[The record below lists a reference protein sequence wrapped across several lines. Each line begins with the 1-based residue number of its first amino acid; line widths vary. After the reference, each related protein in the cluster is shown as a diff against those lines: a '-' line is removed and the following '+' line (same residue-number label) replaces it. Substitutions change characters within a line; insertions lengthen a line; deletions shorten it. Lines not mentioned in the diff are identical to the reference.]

1 LLQAGIEFQNYFT
14 TMLYDIMDAV
24 NLSTASIYN
33 MQHALNSAT
42 VTINQAAAAIQGLE
56 RGAGT
61 TSARPSDTLPG
72 TWQADNQRVF
82 TGSGEERYQMETA
95 ELNQMLEQLG
105 DTQDAIARQAFRDF
119 TFPPEAFQN
128 LNSLAARISIMRERV
143 QQIEDN
149 PLNFGTDTA
158 NMELERL
165 RSQLSLALQQQNRL
179 NEAVDSADVSA
190 AGAAYLG
197 LSRIIGNTERYVR
210 DTADGQGELNQ
221 ETEQGKA
228 SANGML
234 KAVKETVSQYATL
247 DNLSAVMDLSDQMMA
262 AAARLDM
269 MNDGQQS
276 TKDLQNMIFQA
287 AERSGGSYQGTMA
300 AVSDL
305 GITAGGAFS
314 GNEEIVAFMEQVNRQ
329 LAVSGT
335 GESGS
340 DAVLSQITQAMSSG
354 TLGEGG
360 FDAILSQAPGMIQ
373 AIASYMGLPAEQLR
387 SLAAEG
393 RITADIVK
401 SAMFAA
407 ADETNT
413 KFASMPMTF
422 AQMQTSF
429 QNHAQM
435 AFQPVLERI
444 NELANSA
451 EFQEF
456 INGIISGFY
465 MVSGV
470 VLWIMDLMAA
480 AGGFIG
486 DNWSMISPIIYG
498 VVAALGFYM
507 LALLAINT
515 IQAISKGIH
524 FAMAIAEMMLAAA
537 TGSLTAAT
545 AANIAAQNGL
555 NASMLASPVLWII
568 ILIIALIAIIF
579 AVCNA
584 IAKTTGIANSGFSLI
599 TGGLNVVI
607 QFFKNLFLAAKNVAM
622 GIGAAMTA
630 LGHNIHAAF
639 HNSIKSAQAL
649 FYTLMATAAMVIAR
663 IAEELNKLPFIDFDY
678 SGVVSA
684 GKEYLDKARDA
695 ENSKMS
701 YESIE
706 DAFDQGKGAEEAF
719 PEGWMDDAF
728 DNGAQWGD
736 DVKDQLSG
744 LLDGFSGNDGLPGQ
758 DAPPFGGGLGEGLG
772 EGFGGGLG
780 EGPGG
785 GLGEGLGGGFG
796 GGPGG
801 DTGGGF
807 GGGLG
812 GCPGDSVADAL
823 NSSGTTGNLDAI
835 SANTGDMAESMNI
848 TQEDLKY
855 LRDIAEQETVNRF
868 TTAQINIDQSGM
880 KNTVTGTNDL
890 EGFVSGLTEAVNE
903 AVISIAEGVH
913 S

>member
-1 LLQAGIEFQNYFT
+1 MKQLLQAGIEFQNYFT

-24 NLSTASIYN
+24 NLSTASVYN
-33 MQHALNSAT
+33 MQYALNSAT
-42 VTINQAAAAIQGLE
+42 ATINQAAAAIQGLA
-56 RGAGT
+56 GAAGT
-61 TSARPSDTLPG
+61 APARPSEPPPG
-72 TWQADNQRVF
+72 NWQTDNQRVF
-82 TGSGEERYQMETA
+82 TGSGEERYQLETA
-95 ELNQMLEQLG
+95 DLNRMLDQLG
-105 DTQDAIARQAFRDF
+105 STQDAIARQAFRDF

-128 LNSLAARISIMRERV
+128 LNSLAARISIIRGRL

-149 PLNFGTDTA
+149 PMNFGTDTA
-158 NMELERL
+158 NREMERL
-165 RSQLSLALQQQNRL
+165 RSQMSLALQQQNRL
-179 NEAVDSADVSA
+179 NEAMDSADVSA
-190 AGAAYLG
+190 ANAAYMG
-197 LSRIIGNTERYVR
+197 LSRTIGNTERYVR
-210 DTADGQGELNQ
+210 DSANGQGEFNR
-221 ETEQGKA
+221 ETEQGKDR
-228 SANGML
+228 ANGML
-234 KAVKETVSQYATL
+234 KSVKETVSQYATL
-247 DNLSAVMDLSDQMMA
+247 DNLSKVMDLSDQMMS

-276 TKDLQNMIFQA
+276 TEDLQNMIFQA

-314 GNEEIVAFMEQVNRQ
+314 GNGEIVAFMEQVNKQ
-329 LAVSGT
+329 LAISGT

-340 DAVLSQITQAMSSG
+340 DAVLSQLTQTMSSG

-373 AIASYMGLPAEQLR
+373 NIASYMGLPAEQLR
-387 SLAAEG
+387 NLAAEG
-393 RITADIVK
+393 KITADIVK
-401 SAMFAA
+401 ASMFAA
-407 ADETNT
+407 TDETNT

-444 NELANSA
+444 NEIANSP

-456 INGIISGFY
+456 LNGMINGFY

-480 AGGFIG
+480 AGGFIA
-486 DNWSMISPIIYG
+486 DNWSVISPIIFG
-498 VVAALGFYM
+498 VVAALGFY
-507 LALLAINT
+507 LFALLAINT

-524 FAMAIAEMMLAAA
+524 FAMAIAEMILAAA

-555 NASMLASPVLWII
+555 NGAMLACPILWII

-579 AVCNA
+579 AVCSA
-584 IAKTTGIANSGFSLI
+584 IAKTSGVANSGFSVI

-607 QFFKNLFLAAKNVAM
+607 QFFKNLFLAAKNVGM
-622 GIGAAMTA
+622 GIGAAMMA

-649 FYTLMATAAMVIAR
+649 FYTLMATAALVIAK
-663 IAEELNKLPFIDFDY
+663 IAEELNKLPFVDFNY

-684 GKEYLDKARDA
+684 GLEYADKAREA
-695 ENSKMS
+695 ENSKMT

-706 DAFDQGKGAEEAF
+706 DAFNQGKGTEEAF
-719 PEGWMDDAF
+719 QDGWMKDAF
-728 DNGAQWGD
+728 NDGAEWGNEVGD
-736 DVKDQLSG
+736 RLSS
-744 LLDGFSGNDGLPGQ
+744 LLDGFSGNGGSPGQ
-758 DAPPFGGGLGEGLG
+758 DDFPPEIPPYGDDPGG
-772 EGFGGGLG
+772 GFGGD
-780 EGPGG
+780 PGG
-785 GLGEGLGGGFG
+785 GLGNGVVDG
-796 GGPGG
+796 
-801 DTGGGF
+801 
-807 GGGLG
+807 
-812 GCPGDSVADAL
+812 L
-823 NSSGTTGNLDAI
+823 NSSGIPGNLDTI
-835 SANTGDMAESMNI
+835 SANTGDMAESMNV

-868 TTAQINIDQSGM
+868 TTAQIHIDQSGM
-880 KNTVTGTNDL
+880 KNTVNGTNDL
-890 EGFVSGLTEAVNE
+890 DGFVSGLTQAVNE
-903 AVISIAEGVH
+903 AVITIAEGVH

>member
-1 LLQAGIEFQNYFT
+1 MLQAGIEFQNYFT

-119 TFPPEAFQN
+119 TFPPEAFQD

-165 RSQLSLALQQQNRL
+165 RNQLSLALQQQNRL
-179 NEAVDSADVSA
+179 NEAVDNADVSA

-210 DTADGQGELNQ
+210 DTADGQGELNR

-413 KFASMPMTF
+413 KFANIPMTF

-498 VVAALGFYM
+498 VVAALSVY
-507 LALLAINT
+507 LLVAGIVAVINGV
-515 IQAISKGIH
+515 IAISERIK
-524 FAMAIAEMMLAAA
+524 AAA
-537 TGSLTAAT
+537 QGIAAT
-545 AANIAAQNGL
+545 ATEIETAAQHGL
-555 NASMLASPVLWII
+555 NAALAACPLTWIVLMIIVLIMIIYAVVAAINHFAGTSISATGIICGAFAVAGAFIGNLIIGMINFVIGVFCLFWNFIAMFANFFGNVFSDPVNSIARLFFDMADFVLQILETLAS
-568 ILIIALIAIIF
+568 AIDTVFGSDLAGTVSGWRGSLEGWVDKEFGKGKEVMKEMNPEDYYLDRLKYGDAWDKGYGFGQGTEGTISDLL
-579 AVCNA
+579 
-584 IAKTTGIANSGFSLI
+584 NSG
-599 TGGLNVVI
+599 G
-607 QFFKNLFLAAKNVAM
+607 
-622 GIGAAMTA
+622 
-630 LGHNIHAAF
+630 
-639 HNSIKSAQAL
+639 
-649 FYTLMATAAMVIAR
+649 
-663 IAEELNKLPFIDFDY
+663 
-678 SGVVSA
+678 
-684 GKEYLDKARDA
+684 
-695 ENSKMS
+695 
-701 YESIE
+701 
-706 DAFDQGKGAEEAF
+706 
-719 PEGWMDDAF
+719 
-728 DNGAQWGD
+728 
-736 DVKDQLSG
+736 
-744 LLDGFSGNDGLPGQ
+744 GLPGL
-758 DAPPFGGGLGEGLG
+758 DNFPTEIPPYES
-772 EGFGGGLG
+772 
-780 EGPGG
+780 GPGG
-785 GLGEGLGGGFG
+785 G
-796 GGPGG
+796 P
-801 DTGGGF
+801 